1 MMRRSSGE
9 QFSKFWNRMVLNM
22 NYISIDNVKKM
33 RDVEGLIIQGCGG
46 DLNEWIDGI
55 NGLLTD
61 AGILKNGDTFRDV
74 YAFEHGGCTNLLFM
88 MDNVDLDGGKLAM
101 WRLQTHEQ
109 FGGTWLSDYRINQL
123 GIGEN
128 ESPAQ
133 DEKPDCALIGQDGN
147 IFNLMGIASNTLK
160 EHGLSD
166 QAKEMRDRITSSG
179 SYTEA
184 LGIIG
189 EYVNITSAENSQERG
204 GMQMR
209 QDF

>member
-1 MMRRSSGE
+1 
-9 QFSKFWNRMVLNM
+9 M
-22 NYISIDNVKKM
+22 NYLSVDNVKKM
-33 RDVEGLIIQGCGG
+33 RDAEGLVIQGCGG

-74 YAFEHGGCTNLLFM
+74 YAFEHDGCTNLLFM
-88 MDNVDLDGGKLAM
+88 MDNVDLDVSKLAM
-101 WRLQTHEQ
+101 WRLQSHSQ
-109 FGGTWLSDYRINQL
+109 FGGTWLSDYRVNRL

-128 ESPAQ
+128 ENPAQ

-160 EHGLSD
+160 KHGLSD

-179 SYTEA
+179 SYTKA

-189 EYVNITSAENSQERG
+189 EYVNITSAENSQESS
-204 GMQMR
+204 GMEMSQH
-209 QDF
+209 F